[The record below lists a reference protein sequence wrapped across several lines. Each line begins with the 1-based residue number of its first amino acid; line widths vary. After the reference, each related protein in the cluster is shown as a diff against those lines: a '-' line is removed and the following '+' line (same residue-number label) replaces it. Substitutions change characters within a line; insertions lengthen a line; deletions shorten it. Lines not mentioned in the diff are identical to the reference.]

1 MARTFRGLEAH
12 HEVDQRTLMRDTR
25 PTTQKIGEAL
35 KTQQTFMLVMMM
47 MIVAM
52 FMFPAHCN
60 LILILAVCLYWFRG
74 SATAKDHLPFRMPVN
89 HPGIDW
95 GTRKPGGGYGKAEG
109 VFLFGNEFGTFKEL
123 WGRST
128 DVLTHIL
135 AFGTTGSGKA
145 LPLWLKIHTPHGW
158 VKNGD
163 IRVGDTVTTEQ
174 GGLATVIGVY
184 PQGME
189 EVYTVTFEDGRQTP
203 CSFDHLW
210 GVLDKDND
218 QETISTKEIAQRLE
232 ARRVVRCILAE
243 PIEACDSKKQPLN
256 PYLFGFI
263 LAGYNLERHA
273 FHYDLLREEALSD
286 EILEKTHHEA
296 CVAILTELGVY
307 GVSEAAKFLPDVYQP
322 DHCNIRHRWQLL
334 QGLLDVA
341 SVVNENHE
349 IVFTCKSS
357 QLAED
362 VQKIVWS
369 LGGIARLDVQDSAF
383 KVVIRFEASVSEK
396 QLFQDEVKREQY
408 VLTKCKA
415 KKGHRIVSVEKT
427 GYEETQCI
435 KLNTF
440 SGLFIT
446 EQFVVT
452 HNTEFL
458 VSLAFNSLAQGSG
471 LFYIDPKAAPKLQAQ
486 MFILCRF
493 VGRDDDFRTIN
504 YLTRGK
510 SDLPGGVTPLRTTN
524 TVNPFTYGNAEGLAN
539 MLVSLIPKS
548 EGGNAIFSQNAQSL
562 MRSMMYGLVELRD
575 KGELKLSAGVIR
587 EFMPLE
593 KNVEL
598 LGRDISEMA
607 KIALT
612 AFLSGV
618 GYIAD
623 KPMDKQPR
631 SLNEQH
637 GYARSYFSLALNN
650 MTDTYGHIYGTS
662 MGEVDMF
669 DVVQNRRILVTLLP
683 ALALAPEEL
692 KNLGVISLSSV
703 KNAISIGLGDGQEG
717 TFEDMLY
724 SLPTD
729 APAPFLSITDEY
741 AAIPTPGYIEV
752 LTQGRGLGIAAIVA
766 SQDYAGITKADA
778 EGAQQMLENS
788 KFKFALKMES
798 ATDTWEMF
806 KKIAGDVS
814 VMETGGSS
822 IDKEAVLT
830 MNYIDDMN
838 ARSVERCRINLRDL
852 QEQIEGEFH
861 AFFNGGLVR
870 GQSFFANPPLP
881 KDGQIRIPQLVQVF
895 LPDPKEIDVRFGKLK
910 DMVDMLISMGDELDG
925 DGSILYDEEESDQVS
940 ALTEVFR
947 DNKNF
952 NSMETAICA
961 LVNWVNHQ
969 RDSENAQERK
979 PINRDQFNDP
989 DDMDDDEGAN
999 IDFGGEDDDDDFMPP
1014 MGGGKS
1020 GRQSKP
1026 PRSDSGANMEDL
1038 LKNAADFMSS
1048 TIVDDKFDGD
1058 MLNINKAAG
1067 YSENQS
1073 LEKVNRLREKLE
1085 KSLVYPEPPKP
1096 TAAKANNDKN
1106 ELTSALDSLLG
1117 DIKKRNSD

>member
-1 MARTFRGLEAH
+1 
-12 HEVDQRTLMRDTR
+12 MRDTR
-25 PTTQKIGEAL
+25 PTTQKIAESL
-35 KTQQTFMLVMMM
+35 KTQNMFMMTMIMMV
-47 MIVAM
+47 VAM
-52 FMFPAHCN
+52 FMFPAQCN
-60 LILILAVCLYWFRG
+60 LILILACGLYWFRG
-74 SATAKDHLPFRMPVN
+74 AATAKDHLPFRMPIN

-109 VFLFGNEFGTFKEL
+109 VFLFGNEFGSFKEL

-145 LPLWLKIHTPHGW
+145 LPLSSKIHTPFGW
-158 VKNGD
+158 IRNGD
-163 IRVGDTVTTEQ
+163 IRVGDTVTTEH
-174 GGLATVIGVY
+174 GGSATVIGVY
-184 PQGME
+184 PQGVE
-189 EVYTVTFEDGRQTP
+189 DVYTVTFEDGRKTP

-210 GVLDKDND
+210 GVIDKDGK
-218 QETISTKEIAQRLE
+218 QETISAKEIASRIE
-232 ARRVVRCILAE
+232 DGKVVRCILPK
-243 PIEACDSKKQPLN
+243 PIEACHSARNPLD

-263 LAGYNLERHA
+263 LGGYNLEA
-273 FHYDLLREEALSD
+273 NSFHYDLLLEEG
-286 EILEKTHHEA
+286 IGEKTIRKASHET
-296 CVAILTELGVY
+296 CVAALESLGVF
-307 GVSEAAKFLPDVYQP
+307 GIKDTDKFLPDVYLP
-322 DHCNIRHRWQLL
+322 DQCGIRNRWNLL

-341 SVVNENHE
+341 AVVNENHE
-349 IVFTCKSS
+349 IVFTCKSKQLS
-357 QLAED
+357 QD
-362 VQKIVWS
+362 VQKTVWS
-369 LGGIARLDVQDSAF
+369 LGGVARLDVAESQF
-383 KVVIRFEASVSEK
+383 RVTIRFEASVASTTLFRDDVK
-396 QLFQDEVKREQY
+396 QEQY
-408 VLTKCKA
+408 DSTKRKA
-415 KKGHRIVSVEKT
+415 QQGHRILSVEKT
-427 GYEETQCI
+427 GCEETQCI
-435 KLNTF
+435 KINTF
-440 SGLFIT
+440 TGLFIT

-524 TVNPFTYGNAEGLAN
+524 TINPFTYGNAEGLAN

-562 MRSMMYGLVELRD
+562 MRSLMYGLVELRD

-587 EFMPLE
+587 DFITLE

-598 LGRDISEMA
+598 LGRDISDMA

-612 AFLSGV
+612 AFLSSV

-637 GYARSYFSLALNN
+637 GYARSYFGLALNN

-717 TFEDMLY
+717 TFEDVLY

-881 KDGQIRIPQLVQVF
+881 KEGQIRIPQLVQVF
-895 LPDPKEIDVRFGKLK
+895 MPDPKEIDVRFGKLK
-910 DMVDMLISMGDELDG
+910 DMVDMLVTMGDELEG
-925 DGSILYDEEESDQVS
+925 DGSIIYEEDESDQVS

-947 DNKNF
+947 DNKGF
-952 NSMETAICA
+952 NPMETAICG
-961 LVNWVNHQ
+961 LVNWVKHQ
-969 RDSENAQERK
+969 RDAESGLDRK
-979 PINRDQFNDP
+979 PVGRDQFVDE
-989 DDMDDDEGAN
+989 DELDDEGAS
-999 IDFGGEDDDDDFMPP
+999 IDFGDGDDDFMPP
-1014 MGGGKS
+1014 MMGGGK
-1020 GRQSKP
+1020 GGKP
-1026 PRSDSGANMEDL
+1026 PKGRDSGGSMEDL

-1058 MLNINKAAG
+1058 MININKAAG
-1067 YSENQS
+1067 YSEAQS

-1096 TAAKANNDKN
+1096 TAAKANTDKN
-1106 ELTSALDSLLG
+1106 ELTSALDNLLG
-1117 DIKKRNSD
+1117 DIKKRNSDD